1 MSWGNA
7 EVEGCV
13 SVPAMR
19 NMLAEEAMLCENEHV
34 ALGVVPVLL
43 EHAMPMPDPVMIH
56 KVVAY
61 CLSKCAT

>member
-1 MSWGNA
+1 
-7 EVEGCV
+7 
-13 SVPAMR
+13 VPAMW
-19 NMLAEEAMLCENEHV
+19 NMLAEEAMHCENEHV

-43 EHAMPMPDPVMIH
+43 EHAMPMPNPVMIH